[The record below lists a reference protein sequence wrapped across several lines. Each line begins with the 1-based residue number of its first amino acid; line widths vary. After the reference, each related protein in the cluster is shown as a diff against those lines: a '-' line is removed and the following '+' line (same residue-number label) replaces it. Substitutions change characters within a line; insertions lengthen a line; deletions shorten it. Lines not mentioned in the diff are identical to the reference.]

1 MTTAIHA
8 KAAFRARSIR
18 WGFIWALWCAV
29 LWGAW
34 YIPGAAVWQEEP
46 FVSMNMND
54 TRQFLTAAA
63 VITTFNAFAVLLFLF
78 LWLAVLEKFG
88 DFVRTVR
95 QVRKISKW
103 YFAAAIFGGPMA
115 IFGSFLAMGYVGAV
129 FAAIAGL
136 LYPIVGATIARV
148 WYKEK
153 ITMRAAL
160 GILVIIGGGVAIYAP
175 GILGELSHASSSKV
189 SWLGYLGGAMAA
201 MGWGVEGA
209 LAGRALD
216 VTDPDCGITV
226 RFSAEVFYWVCLVM
240 PALALFGDVD
250 VVKLVLATIN
260 VKAVTWLLLAG
271 ITFGFCYVSWYKS
284 FPLIGV
290 GRGQAI
296 AALYGAFAVVFLAAF
311 TLQFPAWN
319 FVVGLA
325 MVVGGAFFMFT
336 EKSDVLEVV
345 RAL

>member
-1 MTTAIHA
+1 MTSAIYA

-34 YIPGAAVWQEEP
+34 YVPGAAIWQEQP
-46 FVSMNMND
+46 FAAIDMND

-63 VITTFNAFAVLLFLF
+63 VITTFNACAVLLFLF
-78 LWLAVLEKFG
+78 LWLVVLDKFG
-88 DFVRTVR
+88 DFVRTATR
-95 QVRKISKW
+95 VRKISKW

-129 FAAIAGL
+129 FAAISGL
-136 LYPIVGATIARV
+136 LYPIVGATIARA
-148 WYKEK
+148 WYKER

-160 GILVIIGGGVAIYAP
+160 GILVIVGGGIAIYAP
-175 GILGELSHASSSKV
+175 GILGELSNASTNKV

-201 MGWGVEGA
+201 FGWGIEGA
-209 LAGRALD
+209 VAGRALD

-226 RFSAEVFYWVCLVM
+226 RFTAEVFYWACLVL

-250 VVKLVLATIN
+250 VIQLILATLN
-260 VKAVTWLLLAG
+260 LKALTWLLLAG

-296 AALYGAFAVVFLAAF
+296 AALYGAFAVVFLAVF

-319 FVVGLA
+319 FLVGLA
-325 MVVGGAFFMFT
+325 LVVGGAFMMYT

>member
-240 PALALFGDVD
+240 PALALFGDID

>member
-1 MTTAIHA
+1 MTTAIGG

-34 YIPGAAVWQEEP
+34 YVPGAAVWQEQP
-46 FVSMNMND
+46 FAAMNMDD

-63 VITTFNAFAVLLFLF
+63 VITSLNAVAVLFFLF
-78 LWLAVLEKFG
+78 LWLVTLEKFS
-88 DFVRTVR
+88 DFGRTLR
-95 QVRKISKW
+95 QVRRISKW
-103 YFAAAIFGGPMA
+103 YFAAAVFGGPMA

-136 LYPIVGATIARV
+136 LYPIVGASIARV
-148 WYKEK
+148 WYHEK
-153 ITMRAAL
+153 ITLRAAL
-160 GILVIIGGGVAIYAP
+160 GILVIIGGGIAIYAP
-175 GILGELSHASSSKV
+175 GILGEVSDAAASHNA
-189 SWLGYLGGAMAA
+189 WLGYLGGAMAA
-201 MGWGVEGA
+201 LGWGVEGA

-226 RFSAEVFYWVCLVM
+226 RFTAEVSYWLCLVL
-240 PALALFGDVD
+240 PALALFGDID
-250 VVKLVLATIN
+250 VIELMLATLN
-260 VKAVTWLLLAG
+260 LKAITWLMLAG

-319 FVVGLA
+319 FILGLLL
-325 MVVGGAFFMFT
+325 VVGGAFLMFT
-336 EKSDVLEVV
+336 ERSDVLEVV

>member
-1 MTTAIHA
+1 MTNNQQG
-8 KAAFRARSIR
+8 KAMFRARSIR

-34 YIPGAAVWQEEP
+34 YVPGAAVWKEAP
-46 FVSMNMND
+46 FAAMDMANP
-54 TRQFLTAAA
+54 RQFLTAAA
-63 VITTFNAFAVLLFLF
+63 VITTFNAVAVLFFLF
-78 LWLAVLEKFG
+78 VWLLVLGKLADFG
-88 DFVRTVR
+88 RTFSRVRR
-95 QVRKISKW
+95 ISKW

-136 LYPIVGATIARV
+136 LYPIVGASIARV
-148 WYKEK
+148 WYNEK

-160 GILVIIGGGVAIYAP
+160 GILVIVSGGIAIYAP
-175 GILGELSHASSSKV
+175 GILGELSAASGAKS

-201 MGWGVEGA
+201 LGWGVEGA

-226 RFSAEVFYWVCLVM
+226 RFTAETIYWTCLVV
-240 PALALFGDVD
+240 PALVLFGDID
-250 VVKLVLATIN
+250 VVHMVLDTLN
-260 VKAVTWLLLAG
+260 LKALTWLTLAG
-271 ITFGFCYVSWYKS
+271 ISFGFCYVSWYKS

-296 AALYGAFAVVFLAAF
+296 AALYGAFAVVFLSAF

-319 FVVGLA
+319 FLVGLA
-325 MVVGGAFFMFT
+325 LVVSGAFLMYT
-336 EKSDVLEVV
+336 ERSDVLEVV

>member
-1 MTTAIHA
+1 MTTVGQA
-8 KAAFRARSIR
+8 KVAFRARSIR

-34 YIPGAAVWQEEP
+34 YVPGAAVWKEAP
-46 FVSMNMND
+46 FATMDMANP
-54 TRQFLTAAA
+54 RQFLTAAA
-63 VITTFNAFAVLLFLF
+63 VITTFNAFSVLLFLF
-78 LWLAVLEKFG
+78 LWLIVLGKFQ
-88 DFVRTVR
+88 DFGRTLVRVR
-95 QVRKISKW
+95 RISKW

-136 LYPIVGATIARV
+136 LYPIIGASIARI
-148 WYKEK
+148 WYNEK

-160 GILVIIGGGVAIYAP
+160 GILVIVGGGIAIYAP
-175 GILGELSHASSSKV
+175 GILGELSGASTRHT

-201 MGWGVEGA
+201 IGWGVEGA

-226 RFSAEVFYWVCLVM
+226 RFTAESIYWLCLVL

-250 VVKLVLATIN
+250 VIHLIIQTWNL
-260 VKAVTWLLLAG
+260 KAITWLLLAG

-319 FVVGLA
+319 FLLGLA
-325 MVVGGAFFMFT
+325 MVVSGAFLMYT

-345 RAL
+345 RSL

>member
-1 MTTAIHA
+1 MTTAIQA

-34 YIPGAAVWQEEP
+34 YVPGAAIWQEQP
-46 FVSMNMND
+46 FVAMNMD
-54 TRQFLTAAA
+54 DPRQFLTAAA
-63 VITTFNAFAVLLFLF
+63 VITTLNALSVLLFLF
-78 LWLAVLEKFG
+78 LWLIVLEKFR
-88 DFVRTVR
+88 DFGRTVVQLR
-95 QVRKISKW
+95 RISKW

-148 WYKEK
+148 WYNEK
-153 ITMRAAL
+153 ITIRAAL

-175 GILGELSHASSSKV
+175 GILGEVSSASASQSS
-189 SWLGYLGGAMAA
+189 WIGYVGGAMAA
-201 MGWGVEGA
+201 LGWGVEGA

-226 RFSAEVFYWVCLVM
+226 RFTAEVIYWLCLVM

-250 VVKLVLATIN
+250 VIRLLLEALN
-260 VKAVTWLLLAG
+260 LKAVTWLLLAG

-325 MVVGGAFFMFT
+325 LVVGGAFLMYT

>member
-1 MTTAIHA
+1 MTSAIYA

-34 YIPGAAVWQEEP
+34 YVPGAAIWQEQP
-46 FVSMNMND
+46 FAAMNMDD

-63 VITTFNAFAVLLFLF
+63 VITTFNAFAVLIFLF
-78 LWLAVLEKFG
+78 LWLVVLEKFG
-88 DFVRTVR
+88 DFVRTVTR
-95 QVRKISKW
+95 VRKISKW
-103 YFAAAIFGGPMA
+103 YFAAAVFGGPMA

-160 GILVIIGGGVAIYAP
+160 GILVIIGGGIAIYAP
-175 GILGELSHASSSKV
+175 GILGELSSASTSQA

-201 MGWGVEGA
+201 LGWGIEGA
-209 LAGRALD
+209 VAGRALD

-226 RFSAEVFYWVCLVM
+226 RFTAEVFYWSCLVL
-240 PALALFGDVD
+240 PALALFGDID
-250 VVKLVLATIN
+250 VIHLILGTLN
-260 VKAVTWLLLAG
+260 LKAITWLLLAG
-271 ITFGFCYVSWYKS
+271 ITFGFCYVAWYKS

-311 TLQFPAWN
+311 TLQFPEWN
-319 FVVGLA
+319 FLVGLTL
-325 MVVGGAFFMFT
+325 VVAGAFLMYT

>member
-1 MTTAIHA
+1 MTSAIYA

-34 YIPGAAVWQEEP
+34 YVPGAAIWQEQP
-46 FVSMNMND
+46 FVAMDMND

-63 VITTFNAFAVLLFLF
+63 VITTFNAFAVLIFLF
-78 LWLAVLEKFG
+78 VWLIVLEKFG
-88 DFVRTVR
+88 DFVRTATR
-95 QVRKISKW
+95 VRKISKW

-115 IFGSFLAMGYVGAV
+115 IFGSFLAMGYIGAV
-129 FAAIAGL
+129 FAAISGL
-136 LYPIVGATIARV
+136 LYPIVGAAIARA
-148 WYKEK
+148 WYNEK
-153 ITMRAAL
+153 ITMRAAF
-160 GILVIIGGGVAIYAP
+160 GILVIVGGGVAIYAP
-175 GILGELSHASSSKV
+175 GILGELSSASANKV

-201 MGWGVEGA
+201 LGWGIEGA

-226 RFSAEVFYWVCLVM
+226 RFAAEVFYWSCLVL

-250 VVKLVLATIN
+250 VIHLILGALN
-260 VKAVTWLLLAG
+260 LKAITWLLLAG

-296 AALYGAFAVVFLAAF
+296 AALYGAFAVVFLAVF

-319 FVVGLA
+319 FLVGLVL
-325 MVVGGAFFMFT
+325 VVAGAFLMYT